1 MTKIILEAEHRAV
14 VGKGASRRL
23 RHANKVPAIIYGGGK
38 TPTSIQLAHNKVIKA
53 LEDESIYSSMFDLK
67 VDGKTEHVVLKDL
80 HRHPYKPVI
89 LHMDLQRV
97 SPTDIIV
104 KTVPLHFINEQ
115 TAKGVKAGGQISHA
129 MNQVEIRCQVKHL
142 PEFIEVDM
150 ADVGLDDILHMSNIK
165 LPKHVELSI
174 DITDGKQ
181 DHPVVSI
188 HTNKGADSEATAESA
203 E

>member
-1 MTKIILEAEHRAV
+1 MTNITLEAENRAI

-23 RHANKVPAIIYGGGK
+23 RNENKVPAIIYGGGK
-38 TPTSIQLAHNKVIKA
+38 APTSIQLMHNKVVKA
-53 LEDESIYSSMFDLK
+53 LENESFYSSLFDLN
-67 VDGKTEHVVLKDL
+67 VEGKIEHVLLKDL
-80 HRHPYKPVI
+80 HRHPFKPII

-97 SPTDIIV
+97 SPTDVIV
-104 KTVPLHFINEQ
+104 KTVPLHFTNEQ
-115 TAKGVKAGGQISHA
+115 TAKGVKAGGQISHT

-150 ADVGLDDILHMSNIK
+150 SNVDLDDVLHMSDIK

-174 DITDGKQ
+174 DAKDNKQ

-188 HTNKGADSEATAESA
+188 HANKGSDSEATTEAA
-203 E
+203 V

>member
-1 MTKIILEAEHRAV
+1 MTKITLEAEHREI

-38 TPTSIQLAHNKVIKA
+38 APTSVQLLHNKVLKA
-53 LEDESIYSSMFDLK
+53 LEDESIYSSLFDLD
-67 VDGKTEHVVLKDL
+67 VAGKIEHVVLKDL

-97 SPTDIIV
+97 SPTDVIV

-115 TAKGVKAGGQISHA
+115 TAKGVKAGGQISHT

-150 ADVGLDDILHMSNIK
+150 SSVGLDDILHMSDLK
-165 LPKHVELSI
+165 LPKHVELSL
-174 DITDGKQ
+174 DLKDSKQ

-188 HTNKGADSEATAESA
+188 HANKGADSEATETAV
-203 E
+203 